1 MSIAFMIYLI
11 NVATSLKAVAS
22 AISLIGVIALT
33 TGLILTPLLSIDF
46 PDAQNKLKL
55 FLYKVRYVFIII
67 YPLSILCI
75 IVIPDK
81 TDMYII
87 LGLSVAETV
96 ITSDKGNELFD
107 KSYQL
112 VIDKIDEAIEEKS
125 EKSKEK

>member
-11 NVATSLKAVAS
+11 NVATSLKSVALT
-22 AISLIGVIALT
+22 ISLAGIIALT
-33 TGLILTPLLSIDF
+33 VGLVLAPLLAIDF

-55 FLYKVRYVFIII
+55 FLYKVRYAFIII

-112 VIDKIDEAIEEKS
+112 VVDKIDEAIEEKS